1 MGRRRV
7 ERLGNQAPPD
17 TASLS
22 QRQRERRQ
30 EPVYKTIKTRE
41 VRTSGRQ

>member
-1 MGRRRV
+1 MGRRGV
-7 ERLGNQAPPD
+7 ETGSKAPPD

-41 VRTSGRQ
+41 VKTSGRQ